1 MPRNRKH
8 RRCRPLGNERL
19 LKPRGIPLTEA
30 VLHWL
35 APDEF
40 EAMRLCDGEGLS
52 QIEAGERMHISRGT
66 IQRLLETGRH
76 KVIQALL
83 NNQALGVSDE
93 PAPADGLSRTVIEV
107 PQLAEEV
114 T

>member
-1 MPRNRKH
+1 MPRYRKH
-8 RRCRPLGNERL
+8 RRCRPLGDERL
-19 LKPRGIPLTEA
+19 LKPRGIPMTE
-30 VLHWL
+30 VVVHWL

-66 IQRLLETGRH
+66 VQRLLETGRR

-93 PAPADGLSRTVIEV
+93 PAPASGPSRASVGTH
-107 PQLAEEV
+107 QLAEEV